1 MSRQAPTLGRL
12 ARAGFDDLDRSAVAL
27 DALSASTGIDP
38 DRLLT
43 ALGSAAD
50 PDEALAAMQR
60 LHDRA
65 PAEVAAVLGQDAS
78 AERMSRLL
86 GASRG
91 FADFLVRHPREL
103 AVFRQVPAAP
113 PTVDEGRAAM
123 LDAVDGIPAAADIL
137 DAAA

>member
-12 ARAGFDDLDRSAVAL
+12 ARAGFDDLDRSATAL
-27 DALSASTGIDP
+27 DALSGSTGVDP
-38 DRLLT
+38 ERLLT
-43 ALGSAAD
+43 ALGNAAD

-91 FADFLVRHPREL
+91 FADFLLRHPGKPSIRVQRSWHL
-103 AVFRQVPAAP
+103 PGQ
-113 PTVDEGRAAM
+113 
-123 LDAVDGIPAAADIL
+123 
-137 DAAA
+137 